1 MISEMKLALI
11 SFSMM
16 FMVACTGAPTQ
27 NTAVGKSEG
36 AKIIVI
42 ADDLVGASVVV
53 GSTSFRVEKEDL
65 TDYEMGVLGA
75 ADKGIENMDVLQLPV
90 SPGDVNLTIKKAGVV
105 LFNKTV
111 YINRGQSREITL

>member
-1 MISEMKLALI
+1 MISELKLALI

-16 FMVACTGAPTQ
+16 LMVACTGAPIQ
-27 NTAVGKSEG
+27 QTAVGKSEG

-53 GSTSFRVEKEDL
+53 GSKGFTVDKEDL
-65 TDYEMGVLGA
+65 TDYKMGVLGA
-75 ADKGIENMDVLQLPV
+75 ADKAIENMDVLQLPV

-105 LFNKTV
+105 LFNKTI

>member
-1 MISEMKLALI
+1 MISELKLALI
-11 SFSMM
+11 SLSVM
-16 FMVACTGAPTQ
+16 FIVACTGAPIQ

-53 GSTSFRVEKEDL
+53 GSTSFRVDQEDL

-75 ADKGIENMDVLQLPV
+75 ADKAIENMDVLQLPV

-105 LFNKTV
+105 LFDKSI

>member
-1 MISEMKLALI
+1 MISELKLALI

-16 FMVACTGAPTQ
+16 LMVACTGAPIQ
-27 NTAVGKSEG
+27 QTAVGKSEG

-53 GSTSFRVEKEDL
+53 GSTGFTVDKEDL
-65 TDYEMGVLGA
+65 TDYKMGVLGA
-75 ADKGIENMDVLQLPV
+75 ADKAIENMDVLQLPV

-105 LFNKTV
+105 LFNKTI
-111 YINRGQSREITL
+111 YISRGQSREITL

>member
-11 SFSMM
+11 SFSVM
-16 FMVACTGAPTQ
+16 FMVACTGAPIQ

-53 GSTSFRVEKEDL
+53 GSTSFRVEKEEL
-65 TDYEMGVLGA
+65 TVYEMGVLGA
-75 ADKGIENMDVLQLPV
+75 ADKAIENMDVLQLPV
-90 SPGDVNLTIKKAGVV
+90 SPGDVNLTIKKEGVV
-105 LFNKTV
+105 LFNKRV

>member
-1 MISEMKLALI
+1 MISELKLALI
-11 SFSMM
+11 SLALM
-16 FMVACTGAPTQ
+16 FTVACTGAPIQ
-27 NTAVGKSEG
+27 STAVGKSEG

-53 GSTSFRVEKEDL
+53 GSKSFSVYEEDL

-75 ADKGIENMDVLQLPV
+75 ADKAIENMDVLQLPV

-105 LFNKTV
+105 LFDKTV

>member
-1 MISEMKLALI
+1 MSEMKLALI

-16 FMVACTGAPTQ
+16 FMVACTGAPIQ

-36 AKIIVI
+36 ANIIVI

-53 GSTSFRVEKEDL
+53 GSTGFTVDKEDL
-65 TDYEMGVLGA
+65 TDYKMGVLGA
-75 ADKGIENMDVLQLPV
+75 ADKAIENMDVLQLPV

-105 LFNKTV
+105 LFNKTI

>member
-1 MISEMKLALI
+1 MISELKLALI

-16 FMVACTGAPTQ
+16 LMVACTGAPIQ
-27 NTAVGKSEG
+27 QTAVGKSEG

-53 GSTSFRVEKEDL
+53 GSTRFTVGKEDL
-65 TDYEMGVLGA
+65 TDYKMGVLGA
-75 ADKGIENMDVLQLPV
+75 ADKAIENMDVLQLPV
-90 SPGDVNLTIKKAGVV
+90 SPGDVNLTIKKAGVL
-105 LFNKTV
+105 LFDKTV

>member
-1 MISEMKLALI
+1 MISELKLALI

-16 FMVACTGAPTQ
+16 LMVACTGAPIQ
-27 NTAVGKSEG
+27 QTAVGKSEG

-53 GSTSFRVEKEDL
+53 GSTGFTVDKEDL
-65 TDYEMGVLGA
+65 TDYKMGVLGA
-75 ADKGIENMDVLQLPV
+75 AYKATENMDVLQLPV
-90 SPGDVNLTIKKAGVV
+90 SPGDVNLTIKKAGVL
-105 LFNKTV
+105 LFDKTV